1 MQLITDKIEQ
11 LLVQFGKY
19 IASKERND
27 FIQGDKTEIY
37 DADLAN
43 FRDIN
48 NLAND
53 YDVSNI
59 NLIQKTDNTMR
70 IDYDGV

>member
-27 FIQGDKTEIY
+27 FIQGDKAEIY

-59 NLIQKTDNTMR
+59 NLIQKTDNNMH
-70 IDYDGV
+70 IDYDGI